1 VSELVSEVEKTNAVV
16 TVGATQSEV
25 QHGTALSDYES
36 GCEVTAAAV
45 ETHPE
50 VSIEY
55 ATKKNCRERIVGAS
69 EISHYLPKGG
79 FSNYLHALESATGNK
94 S

>member
-1 VSELVSEVEKTNAVV
+1 MSEVEKTNAVV

-25 QHGTALSDYES
+25 QHGIAISDYES
-36 GCEVTAAAV
+36 GCQVTTAAV
-45 ETHPE
+45 ENHPE

-79 FSNYLHALESATGNK
+79 FSSYLYALESAAGNE